1 LRLYC
6 AASLLLSILLAACGA
21 GAPVK
26 APVPVQAA
34 LPTPPDE
41 NYHHLNFDQKLDYLA
56 ALLQFRAGAS
66 LRADQ
71 ASADQEMRRVL
82 SAMSLDE
89 RGYTAAGVYLLLLR
103 GPGRPPSNV
112 ERTPWEKDL
121 LAVAQNDPVLTGA
134 IARRNFVPFPLFQW
148 NTDSINSF
156 QDSLKQSLIFDATH
170 GNAQA
175 CSALANLDYKT
186 LSDQAFKRETCAGVP
201 GAPPIYRVEAQAWA
215 QARQRTAQ
223 IDQAER
229 ADALKLAQYCA
240 SVGVPVTSFNNI
252 DRGRSQ
258 ERALTADQLPDR
270 NLLRTNPIQFSE
282 DVADNLSRSAELQKL
297 WTGSMI
303 TPILTPR
310 TFKSMARPMCGG

>member
-1 LRLYC
+1 MRIGVISDAPHLREPALSRLDWGVPMRLCC
-6 AASLLLSILLAACGA
+6 AASLFLSILLAACGA
-21 GAPVK
+21 AAPVK
-26 APVPVQAA
+26 VPAPVQAA

-89 RGYTAAGVYLLLLR
+89 RGYTAAGVYVLLLR

-156 QDSLKQSLIFDATH
+156 QDSLKRSLIFDATH

-186 LSDQAFKRETCAGVP
+186 LSDQAFKRETCAGGDHLPLRLVP
-201 GAPPIYRVEAQAWA
+201 IGILDPPCDPEGPEQIVPSSHVEGVRRPSAK
-215 QARQRTAQ
+215 
-223 IDQAER
+223 R
-229 ADALKLAQYCA
+229 A
-240 SVGVPVTSFNNI
+240 
-252 DRGRSQ
+252 
-258 ERALTADQLPDR
+258 
-270 NLLRTNPIQFSE
+270 
-282 DVADNLSRSAELQKL
+282 
-297 WTGSMI
+297 
-303 TPILTPR
+303 
-310 TFKSMARPMCGG
+310 